1 MKTIYI
7 HNTLAM
13 IQDGRKHSKI
23 VQYLNE
29 VLLNGTAQLREVN
42 LKGEQN
48 ISYVVMEEENEN
60 ESDN

>member
-1 MKTIYI
+1 VKTIYI

>member
-1 MKTIYI
+1 
-7 HNTLAM
+7 M